1 MYFASLKGLSITKR
15 KILFSYHTS
24 LVQNVSTQ
32 IRVNTKSYSFF
43 VRKLVLL
50 ILLDYFYFSN
60 ESIIQIY

>member
-15 KILFSYHTS
+15 KILVSYHTS